1 MSRTD
6 GRARQARRSFLT
18 GAAVLAASP
27 PGRARADA
35 GLTEDERAWVAA
47 HPVVLVA
54 PEADYAPFTWVDGQ
68 GRHQGLS
75 ADLLALLEPLTGL
88 EFRITAAAPLATN
101 LERARRRE
109 VDLLT
114 SLAANPER
122 EAFLGF
128 TSVYVAMPA
137 VMIRRATDRRDDL
150 IEGLGAQTVAV
161 GAGYGVE
168 NWIMR
173 THPMVR
179 RVPVADDATA
189 LRKVAFGETD
199 LAVVDLASA
208 SHVIAR
214 DHLAGLRVAGE
225 TGFHYRLSLAFR
237 KDWPMLGRVLEKGL
251 AALDERQREALV
263 GRWTGWALVPW
274 WRRPET
280 LAWTAG
286 GAAAVGLVLAGLLG
300 WNAMLRRAV
309 AQRTE
314 ALEMEIAER
323 ARLEER
329 LRDQADHDEL
339 TELVNRAAL
348 LRDLPVMLA
357 LARRQGWG
365 LAVLFIDLDRFKA
378 VNDTH
383 GHAAGDALLSEV
395 ARRLRRAVRESDLVA
410 RLGGDEFVVVA
421 QALHDP
427 QADALRLA
435 RAARRAVCRP
445 VRVTADDGAAIDLD
459 VAASFG
465 LAVLPAGETGA
476 AGAEALLKEADA
488 AMYRAKAAGLSRVAV
503 GRDGP
508 LLDADAAD

>member
-1 MSRTD
+1 VTHP
-6 GRARQARRSFLT
+6 GERARRARRAFLA

-27 PGRARADA
+27 SDGARADA
-35 GLTEDERAWVAA
+35 GLTDDERAWVAA
-47 HPVVLVA
+47 HPVLLVA
-54 PEADYAPFTWVDGQ
+54 PEADYAPFTWVDDQ

-88 EFRITAAAPLATN
+88 EFRVAAAAPLAVN

-128 TSVYVAMPA
+128 TSAYVAMPA
-137 VMIRRATDRRDDL
+137 VMIRRATDRRDDPVDA
-150 IEGLGAQTVAV
+150 LGAQTVAV

-168 NWIMR
+168 NWLAR
-173 THPMVR
+173 THPAVR

-214 DHLAGLRVAGE
+214 DHLTGLRMAGE
-225 TGFHYRLSLAFR
+225 TGFHYRLSLAWR

-286 GAAAVGLVLAGLLG
+286 GAAAVGLVLAGLLS
-300 WNAMLRRAV
+300 WNALLRRAV
-309 AQRTE
+309 AQRTA
-314 ALEMEIAER
+314 ALELEIAER
-323 ARLEER
+323 TRLEAR

-348 LRDLPVMLA
+348 LRDLPVMIG

-365 LAVLFIDLDRFKA
+365 IAVLFIDLDRFKA

-421 QALHDP
+421 QALQDP
-427 QADALRLA
+427 AADALRMA
-435 RAARRAVCRP
+435 RTVRHALCRP
-445 VRVTADDGAAIDLD
+445 VRVPADDGAAVDLE

-465 LAVLPAGETGA
+465 LAVLAPGAGA
-476 AGAEALLKEADA
+476 AANAPALLKDADA
-488 AMYRAKAAGLSRVAV
+488 AMYRAKADGPSRIAV

-508 LLDADAAD
+508 VLGPDDAA